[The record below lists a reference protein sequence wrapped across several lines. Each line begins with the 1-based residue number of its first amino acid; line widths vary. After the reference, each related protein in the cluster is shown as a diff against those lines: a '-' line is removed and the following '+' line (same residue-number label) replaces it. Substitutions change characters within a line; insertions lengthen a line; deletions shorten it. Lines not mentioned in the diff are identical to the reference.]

1 MATATRP
8 DPYAV
13 PHPALVERGFFRLS
27 VADYHDLGERGIL
40 TPDDRVELIDG
51 YLVLKPM
58 QNTPHATTVDRLTEL
73 FVLNLQMRP
82 WRARFQLPV
91 VIGASEPEPDAAV
104 VRGDAR
110 TFALRHPQP
119 SEIALVIEVSDS
131 TLRGDREVKG
141 PIYARAGIPIYWIVN
156 LPESTVEVYSEP
168 SGPSETPAYGKCQ
181 IFAAADSVALIL
193 DGLTVAQIPVVDLL
207 P

>member
-1 MATATRP
+1 MPTATRP

-73 FVLNLQMRP
+73 FVLNLQNRP

-91 VIGASEPEPDAAV
+91 GIGTSEPEPDATV

-110 TFALRHPQP
+110 TFAQRHPQA

-131 TLRGDREVKG
+131 TLRSDREVKG
-141 PIYARAGIPIYWIVN
+141 PIYARAGVPIYWIVN
-156 LPESTVEVYSEP
+156 LPEAKVEVYTDP
-168 SGPSETPAYGKCQ
+168 SGPCETPSY
-181 IFAAADSVALIL
+181 AARQDFSASDSLPLIL
-193 DGLTVAQIPVVDLL
+193 DGLIVVQLPVADLL